1 MRRLSTLCTLLSL
14 AIVAMPL
21 APSAAADSPKAI
33 LITLDGGGERFL
45 ERMVVSGLMPNLAA
59 MRRDGVQADYALTN
73 FPSKT
78 AAGHASIWTGAYGN
92 VNGVTA
98 NSVPRLPIGEH
109 TLLESLPG
117 FDSTTL
123 RAEPIWAAAARS
135 GKQALVLQATQ
146 LSPMEAYGPTGRFG
160 GDGAGR
166 MTLFDSY
173 GGLLERDWVLD
184 STASLRPAS
193 GWTALPAGRETPQEL
208 ELKAGDTA
216 FKGVFY
222 DDPSDPVAGF
232 DTLEIRPRKESPSGA
247 VILKAGPSEAGKIDK
262 FSFPL
267 PVSVKGATSSVVY
280 RLFDLAP
287 DLGSVRLYRTAI
299 APEQSNRPDLVPDFV
314 ARTGGLVIKGAEDQ
328 YTRGKLGPTLLD
340 GGEGQAEDRLL
351 ETVRLAMAS
360 RLEKLRYASRTYP
373 WDLLVYYLPYPDGV
387 EHLWYGLVDDR
398 SPAYRADVGPKL
410 WPYLEAVA
418 GIVDEFIGEARR
430 IAGDRAVV
438 AVASDHGMEGVARDF
453 FPNVVLR
460 QAGLLAVDAK
470 GKIDLSRT
478 KAFYSPNDGA
488 YVVINATDHKGGI
501 VPPSEVSRVTEQV
514 VQALRAV
521 RDPKTQARVVT
532 GVFHADQADPKL
544 GIGGPTGGDLYLD
557 LQSGMYFNAA
567 ADGDLRFKPR
577 HPFMSGGHVFNPTR
591 STMHA
596 VFYLAGPGVKKGVVL
611 GPARSID
618 VAPTLCRLLGI
629 RSPLQASGRVLKE
642 ALVYE

>member
-1 MRRLSTLCTLLSL
+1 MRRLSALFTLLCL
-14 AIVAMPL
+14 AVVALPPF
-21 APSAAADSPKAI
+21 PSVAADSPKAI
-33 LITLDGGGERFL
+33 LISLDGGGERFL
-45 ERMVVSGLMPNLAA
+45 ERMIVAGFMPNLAA
-59 MRRDGVQADYALTN
+59 MRRGGVQADYALTN

-98 NSVPRLPIGEH
+98 NSVPLLPKSEH
-109 TLLESLPG
+109 TLLESQSG
-117 FDSTTL
+117 FDSAAL

-146 LSPMEAYGPTGRFG
+146 LSPLTAYGPSGRFG

-173 GGLLERDWVLD
+173 GGLLEHDWVLD
-184 STASLRPAS
+184 STASLRPAF
-193 GWTALPAGRETPQEL
+193 GWTSLPAGREAPQEL
-208 ELKAGDTA
+208 DLKAGDTT

-222 DDPSDPVAGF
+222 DDPGDPVAGF
-232 DTLEIRPRKESPSGA
+232 DTLEIRPRKDSAMGA
-247 VILKAGPSEAGKIDK
+247 VILKAGPSDPGTIDK

-267 PVSVKGATSSVVY
+267 PVTVKGATSSVVY

-287 DLGSVRLYRTAI
+287 DLSSVRLYRTSI
-299 APEQSNRPDLVPDFV
+299 APEITNRPDLLPEFL

-328 YTRGKLGPTLLD
+328 YAKGKLGPTLLD

-360 RLEKLRYASRTYP
+360 RTEKLRYAAKNYP

-387 EHLWYGLVDDR
+387 EHIWYGLVDDR
-398 SPAYRADVGPKL
+398 SQAYRPDIGPKL
-410 WPYLEAVA
+410 WPYLEAVS

-460 QAGLLAVDAK
+460 QAGLLAIDAK

-478 KAFYSPNDGA
+478 KAFYSYNDGA
-488 YVVINATDHKGGI
+488 YVVINSTDYKGGI
-501 VPPSEVSRVTEQV
+501 VPPREVPRVTEAV

-532 GVFHADQADPKL
+532 SVFHANQADPTL
-544 GIGGPTGGDLYLD
+544 GIGGAAGGDLYLD
-557 LQSGMYFNAA
+557 LQSGLYFNAA
-567 ADGDLRFKPR
+567 PDGDLRFKAR
-577 HPFMSGGHVFNPTR
+577 HPFMSGGHIFNPAR
-591 STMHA
+591 ATMHA
-596 VFYLAGPGVKKGVVL
+596 VFYLAGPGVKQGVVL
-611 GPARSID
+611 PPARSID

-629 RSPLQASGRVLKE
+629 PSPMQATGRVLE
-642 ALVYE
+642 DALSKP